1 MYCFNMLLW
10 TKKYILILIFK
21 SLGINIWII
30 SSMFHLM
37 KTKNM
42 LHKCQWDHTTEVQLS
57 NYKATIDYNVASN
70 NKWESYWTAYK
81 L

>member
-1 MYCFNMLLW
+1 MD
-10 TKKYILILIFK
+10 KKYILILIFK
-21 SLGINIWII
+21 SLGINVWII

-37 KTKNM
+37 KTKKM

-70 NKWESYWTAYK
+70 NKWESYWTACK
-81 L
+81 LLMAAE

>member
-1 MYCFNMLLW
+1 
-10 TKKYILILIFK
+10 
-21 SLGINIWII
+21 
-30 SSMFHLM
+30 M
-37 KTKNM
+37 KTKKM

-70 NKWESYWTAYK
+70 NKWESYWTACK